1 MPTIRCFASH
11 DWGKDASNHNKVK
24 VVVQKL
30 KERGI
35 DVWFDETHMK
45 GNILTSMCKGID
57 SSDVVLVFVTENYIS
72 KVQNG
77 GDKDNVRREFMYTAD
92 NCPEKLLSI
101 RFEEHLP
108 SKWVGPVGMV
118 LGSTLYVDMCS
129 VDNESIDSLVHS
141 VRRKTAKTLWKAC
154 TNKVN
159 ISFTTPPPTHR
170 LPPPRSRPPPPLR
183 PPSKEEQRESMF
195 SRVEEALH
203 IMGKRME
210 DGEHTTKALDRLIDS
225 VVGENAPVKKE
236 PFFKKLEAVEKELG
250 LEKK

>member
-11 DWGKDASNHNKVK
+11 DWGKDASNHNKVR

-57 SSDVVLVFVTENYIS
+57 TSDVVLIFVTQNYIS
-72 KVQNG
+72 KVQD
-77 GDKDNVRREFMYTAD
+77 GDEKDNVRREFMYAAD
-92 NCPEKLLSI
+92 NCPEKLLSV
-101 RFEEHLP
+101 RFEKSLP
-108 SKWVGPVGMV
+108 SKWTGPVGMV
-118 LGSTLYVDMCS
+118 LGASLYVDMCG
-129 VDNESIDSLVHS
+129 VQEESIDSLVQS

-154 TNKVN
+154 TNKVK

-170 LPPPRSRPPPPLR
+170 LAPTQSRPPPPLR
-183 PPSKEEQRESMF
+183 PRHERSMF
-195 SRVEEALH
+195 SRVEDALQV
-203 IMGKRME
+203 MGKKIE
-210 DGEHTTKALDRLIDS
+210 DGEHTNNALDRLIDS

-236 PFFKKLEAVEKELG
+236 PFFKKLQAVEKELG
-250 LEKK
+250 LEK